1 MSAKDKLEIGLK
13 PDAQYRHDNLPE
25 FQQDDPDCDKAAEPT
40 ESGDVR
46 RARNNCDDAAKPP
59 EEREPSTERR
69 GPEPR

>member
-25 FQQDDPDCDKAAEPT
+25 FQQDDPDCEKAAAPS
-40 ESGDVR
+40 ESGDVQ
-46 RARNNCDDAAKPP
+46 RARNECDEAATPP
-59 EEREPSTERR
+59 AEKQPARERR